1 MSKRMSEREQLLLFR
16 ALPHDGMALRD
27 AQDLMAYP
35 FFSLAKSPRIEPIR
49 FEAGGISLTVEGV
62 PEHGIATIWDADV
75 LIWAASQIIQAKKE
89 GIAPSR
95 LMVATPYEILR
106 FAQRGTG
113 RSDYLALRAALDRLQ
128 STTVATT
135 LRQRE
140 RPNGGK
146 RVHRFSWINEW
157 KEYIRPDGRSDGI
170 ELILADW
177 FFTGV
182 MEEALVLTLD
192 PTYFRLSG
200 GIERWLYR
208 LVRKHGGR
216 QPNGWRFEMRHL
228 YLKSGALQR
237 SRDFAAHVRGLALRQ
252 ALPGY
257 RLSIERSGGIE
268 WLAFHP
274 CVDNSPKTDLS
285 TPGVDR
291 DLSTASVEEPVDFMG
306 TGSVDHRRATR
317 VITGANIGG
326 SPAKNVPQPAPS
338 KGFGPP

>member
-1 MSKRMSEREQLLLFR
+1 MSKRPSEREQLSLFR
-16 ALPHDGMALRD
+16 ALPGADMALRD
-27 AQDLMAYP
+27 AQDLMTYP
-35 FFSLAKSPRIEPIR
+35 FFSLAKSPRIVPIR
-49 FEAGGISLTVEGV
+49 FEAGGVSLTVEGV

-75 LIWAASQIIQAKKE
+75 LIWAASQIVQARKE

-95 LMVATPYEILR
+95 LMVVTPYEILR
-106 FAQRGTG
+106 FTQRGTG

-140 RPNGGK
+140 RPDGAV
-146 RVHRFSWINEW
+146 RAHRFSWINEW

-177 FFTGV
+177 FFSGV
-182 MEEALVLTLD
+182 MDETLVLTLD

-216 QPNGWRFEMRHL
+216 QPAGWRFEMRHL
-228 YLKSGALQR
+228 HLKSGSLQRRSDFALQ
-237 SRDFAAHVRGLALRQ
+237 VRQLVRRQ

-257 RLSIERSGGIE
+257 RLSIERCGGME
-268 WLAFHP
+268 WLAFRP
-274 CVDNSPKTDLS
+274 MADEPFQSDLS
-285 TPGVDR
+285 TV
-291 DLSTASVEEPVDFMG
+291 SVEEPVDDVG
-306 TGSVDHRRATR
+306 TGSVDRPHDPRWITRR
-317 VITGANIGG
+317 NIGG
-326 SPAKNVPQPAPS
+326 SPARIGPEAAPGN
-338 KGFGPP
+338 GFGAP

>member
-1 MSKRMSEREQLLLFR
+1 MSKRMSEREQLSLFR

-35 FFSLAKSPRIEPIR
+35 FFSLAKSPRIVPIR

-106 FAQRGTG
+106 FAQREVVAATG
-113 RSDYLALRAALDRLQ
+113 A
-128 STTVATT
+128 T

-182 MEEALVLTLD
+182 MDEALVLTLD

-200 GIERWLYR
+200 GIERGLYG

-274 CVDNSPKTDLS
+274 CIDNCPKTDLS
-285 TPGVDR
+285 TSRVDR
-291 DLSTASVEEPVDFMG
+291 DLSTVSVEEPVDFMG
-306 TGSVDHRRATR
+306 TGSVDHRRGTR
-317 VITGANIGG
+317 WIAGANIGG
-326 SPAKNVPQPAPS
+326 SPAPNSPQAAPS
-338 KGFGPP
+338 NGLGPP

>member
-1 MSKRMSEREQLLLFR
+1 MLKRSSEREQLSLFR
-16 ALPHDGMALRD
+16 ALPGDMALRD

-35 FFSLAKSPRIEPIR
+35 FFSLAKTPRTVPIR
-49 FEAGGISLTVEGV
+49 FEAGGVSLTVEGV

-75 LIWAASQIIQAKKE
+75 LIWAASQIVQAKKE

-128 STTVATT
+128 STTIATT

-140 RPNGGK
+140 RPNGAK
-146 RVHRFSWINEW
+146 RTHRFSWINEW
-157 KEYIRPDGRSDGI
+157 KDYIRPDGRSDGI

-177 FFTGV
+177 FFSGV
-182 MEEALVLTLD
+182 MDEALVLTLD

-216 QPNGWRFEMRHL
+216 QPGGWRFDMRHL
-228 YLKSGALQR
+228 HLKSGSLQR
-237 SRDFAAHVRGLALRQ
+237 PSDFAIQVRQHARRQ

-257 RLSIERSGGIE
+257 RLFVERSGGIE
-268 WLAFHP
+268 WLAFRP
-274 CVDNSPKTDLS
+274 APTEPSQP
-285 TPGVDR
+285 
-291 DLSTASVEEPVDFMG
+291 DLSTASVEEAVNGVWTDL
-306 TGSVDHRRATR
+306 VDHPHDPRRITR
-317 VITGANIGG
+317 RSIGG
-326 SPAKNVPQPAPS
+326 SPAPIGREATPS
-338 KGFGPP
+338 NGFGTP

>member
-1 MSKRMSEREQLLLFR
+1 MSKRPSEREQLSLFR
-16 ALPHDGMALRD
+16 ALPGGDMALRD

-35 FFSLAKSPRIEPIR
+35 FFSLAKSPRTVPIR
-49 FEAGGISLTVEGV
+49 FEAGGVSLTVEGV

-75 LIWAASQIIQAKKE
+75 LIWAASQIVQAKKE

-128 STTVATT
+128 STTVSTT

-140 RPNGGK
+140 RPNGA
-146 RVHRFSWINEW
+146 RRTHRFSWINEW
-157 KEYIRPDGRSDGI
+157 KEYIRLDGRSDGI

-177 FFTGV
+177 FFSGV
-182 MEEALVLTLD
+182 MDEALVLTLD

-216 QPNGWRFEMRHL
+216 QASGWSFDFRHL
-228 YLKSGALQR
+228 HAKSGSL
-237 SRDFAAHVRGLALRQ
+237 SRFSDFALDLRRIARAQ
-252 ALPGY
+252 PLPGY
-257 RLSIERSGGIE
+257 ALGLVQTGGRE
-268 WLAFHP
+268 LLTFA
-274 CVDNSPKTDLS
+274 
-285 TPGVDR
+285 
-291 DLSTASVEEPVDFMG
+291 PVADEALRFIG
-306 TGSVDHRRATR
+306 RRRTQR
-317 VITGANIGG
+317 HGLGG
-326 SPAKNVPQPAPS
+326 
-338 KGFGPP
+338 

>member
-1 MSKRMSEREQLLLFR
+1 MSKRVGEREQLSLFR
-16 ALPHDGMALRD
+16 ALPGSDMALRD

-35 FFSLAKSPRIEPIR
+35 FFSLAKSPRIVPIR

-75 LIWAASQIIQAKKE
+75 LIWAARQIIQAKKE

-140 RPNGGK
+140 RQNGAM

-157 KEYIRPDGRSDGI
+157 KEYVQSGGRSEGI

-182 MEEALVLTLD
+182 MDEGLVLTLD
-192 PTYFRLSG
+192 STYFRLSG

-216 QPNGWRFEMRHL
+216 QQAGWRFDMRHL
-228 YLKSGALQR
+228 HLKSGSLQRPSDFALQ
-237 SRDFAAHVRGLALRQ
+237 VRQLARRQ

-257 RLSIERSGGIE
+257 RLSTERSGGIE
-268 WLAFHP
+268 WLAFLPDPHNRP
-274 CVDNSPKTDLS
+274 RSDLS
-285 TPGVDR
+285 TD
-291 DLSTASVEEPVDFMG
+291 SVEEPVDGLGM
-306 TGSVDHRRATR
+306 GSVDRPHDRRGITR
-317 VITGANIGG
+317 MGIGG
-326 SPAKNVPQPAPS
+326 SPAPIDRKATPS
-338 KGFGPP
+338 NGFGTP

>member
-1 MSKRMSEREQLLLFR
+1 MSKRSSEREQLSLFR
-16 ALPHDGMALRD
+16 ALPHSDMALRD

-35 FFSLAKSPRIEPIR
+35 FFSLAKSPRIVPIR

-140 RPNGGK
+140 RPNGAK

-182 MEEALVLTLD
+182 MDEALVLTLD

-216 QPNGWRFEMRHL
+216 QPGGWRFEMRHL

-237 SRDFAAHVRGLALRQ
+237 ARDFAAHIRGLALRQ

-257 RLSIERSGGIE
+257 RLSIEHGAGSE
-268 WLAFHP
+268 WLAFRP
-274 CVDNSPKTDLS
+274 CADNVARSDLS
-285 TPGVDR
+285 TV
-291 DLSTASVEEPVDFMG
+291 SVEELVDGVG
-306 TGSVDHRRATR
+306 TGTVDHRHEARW
-317 VITGANIGG
+317 ITGATIGG
-326 SPAKNVPQPAPS
+326 SPAPNSLQAAPS
-338 KGFGPP
+338 NGFGPP

>member
-1 MSKRMSEREQLLLFR
+1 MSKRPSEREQLSLFR
-16 ALPHDGMALRD
+16 ALPGGDMALRD
-27 AQDLMAYP
+27 TQDLMAYP
-35 FFSLAKSPRIEPIR
+35 FFSLAKSPRTVPIR
-49 FEAGGISLTVEGV
+49 FEAGGVSLAVEGV

-75 LIWAASQIIQAKKE
+75 LIWAASQIVQAMKE
-89 GIAPSR
+89 GIVPSR

-140 RPNGGK
+140 HPNGAK
-146 RVHRFSWINEW
+146 RTHRFSWINEW

-177 FFTGV
+177 FFSGV
-182 MEEALVLTLD
+182 MDEGLVLTLD
-192 PTYFRLSG
+192 STYFRLSG

-216 QPNGWRFEMRHL
+216 QPGGWRFDMRHL

-237 SRDFAAHVRGLALRQ
+237 YRDFAAHVRGLALRQ

-257 RLSIERSGGIE
+257 RLFIERSGGSE
-268 WLAFHP
+268 WLAFRHCP
-274 CVDNSPKTDLS
+274 DVVARGNLS
-285 TPGVDR
+285 T
-291 DLSTASVEEPVDFMG
+291 TSVEEPVDG
-306 TGSVDHRRATR
+306 VWTDSVDHRRATR
-317 VITGANIGG
+317 GITGASIGG
-326 SPAKNVPQPAPS
+326 SPARNTPRAAPS
-338 KGFGPP
+338 TGFGAP

>member
-1 MSKRMSEREQLLLFR
+1 LREEGRMPKRLSEREQLTLFR
-16 ALPHDGMALRD
+16 ALPHGDMPLRD

-35 FFSLAKSPRIEPIR
+35 FFSLAKSPRTVPIR
-49 FEAGGISLTVEGV
+49 FEAGGVSLTVEGV

-135 LRQRE
+135 LRQRQ
-140 RPNGGK
+140 RPNGGV

-157 KEYIRPDGRSDGI
+157 KDYIRPDGRSDGI

-177 FFTGV
+177 FFAGV
-182 MEEALVLTLD
+182 MDDALVLTLD

-216 QPNGWRFEMRHL
+216 QPGGWRFEIRHL

-237 SRDFAAHVRGLALRQ
+237 SRDFAAHVRVLALRQ

-257 RLSIERSGGIE
+257 LLSIERSGGTE
-268 WLAFHP
+268 WLAFRP
-274 CVDNSPKTDLS
+274 GTDKVS
-285 TPGVDR
+285 R
-291 DLSTASVEEPVDFMG
+291 SDLSTASVEEPVDVVG
-306 TGSVDHRRATR
+306 TGSVDHRRGTR
-317 VITGANIGG
+317 WITGTTIGG
-326 SPAKNVPQPAPS
+326 SPAPNSPQAASS

>member
-1 MSKRMSEREQLLLFR
+1 MSRRPSEREQLSLFR
-16 ALPHDGMALRD
+16 ALPSADMALRD

-35 FFSLAKSPRIEPIR
+35 FFSLAKSPRIVPIR
-49 FEAGGISLTVEGV
+49 FETGGISLTVEGV

-128 STTVATT
+128 STTIATT
-135 LRQRE
+135 LRQRD
-140 RPNGGK
+140 RLNGGK

-157 KEYIRPDGRSDGI
+157 KEYVRPDGRSDGI

-182 MEEALVLTLD
+182 MDDTLVLTLD

-216 QPNGWRFEMRHL
+216 QPAGWRFEMRHL
-228 YLKSGALQR
+228 HLKSGSLQR
-237 SRDFAAHVRGLALRQ
+237 PSDFAIQVRQLARRQ

-257 RLSIERSGGIE
+257 LLVIERSGGTE
-268 WLAFHP
+268 WLAFRP
-274 CVDNSPKTDLS
+274 GPASAANGDLS
-285 TPGVDR
+285 TG
-291 DLSTASVEEPVDFMG
+291 SVEEAVDSVWRD
-306 TGSVDHRRATR
+306 SVDHPHDPRCIGRT
-317 VITGANIGG
+317 NIGG
-326 SPAKNVPQPAPS
+326 SPVPIGRKAPPS
-338 KGFGPP
+338 NGFGPS

>member
-1 MSKRMSEREQLLLFR
+1 MSKRLSEREQLTLFR
-16 ALPHDGMALRD
+16 ALPHGDMALRD
-27 AQDLMAYP
+27 SQDLMAYP
-35 FFSLAKSPRIEPIR
+35 FFSLAKSPRIVPIR

-89 GIAPSR
+89 GITPSR

-135 LRQRE
+135 LRQPE

-182 MEEALVLTLD
+182 MDEALVLTLD

-216 QPNGWRFEMRHL
+216 QPGGWRFEMRHL

-237 SRDFAAHVRGLALRQ
+237 SRDFAAHVRRLASRQ

-257 RLSIERSGGIE
+257 RLSIDRSGGNE
-268 WLAFHP
+268 WLAFRA
-274 CVDNSPKTDLS
+274 STDTS
-285 TPGVDR
+285 SRPG
-291 DLSTASVEEPVDFMG
+291 LSTASVEEPVDVLG
-306 TGSVDHRRATR
+306 TGSVDHRRRTR
-317 VITGANIGG
+317 WITGATIGG
-326 SPAKNVPQPAPS
+326 SPAPNGPQAAPCN
-338 KGFGPP
+338 GFGPP

>member
-1 MSKRMSEREQLLLFR
+1 MSKRSSEREQLSLFR
-16 ALPHDGMALRD
+16 ALPGADMALRD

-35 FFSLAKSPRIEPIR
+35 FFSLAKSPRAVPIR
-49 FEAGGISLTVEGV
+49 FEAGGVSLTVEGV

-75 LIWAASQIIQAKKE
+75 LIWAASQIVQAKKE

-95 LMVATPYEILR
+95 LMAATPYEILR

-140 RPNGGK
+140 RPNGAM

-157 KEYIRPDGRSDGI
+157 KEYIRSDGRADGI

-177 FFTGV
+177 FFLGV
-182 MEEALVLTLD
+182 MDEALVLTLD

-208 LVRKHGGR
+208 VVRKHGGR
-216 QPNGWRFEMRHL
+216 QPAGWRFAMRHL
-228 YLKSGALQR
+228 HLKSGSLQRHSDFALQ
-237 SRDFAAHVRGLALRQ
+237 VRHLVRRQ
-252 ALPGY
+252 AVPGY
-257 RLSIERSGGIE
+257 WLSIERSGGTE
-268 WLAFHP
+268 WLAFQP
-274 CVDNSPKTDLS
+274 VPTERSRSDLS
-285 TPGVDR
+285 TV
-291 DLSTASVEEPVDFMG
+291 SVEEPVDDVG
-306 TGSVDHRRATR
+306 TDSVDRPHDARWITRR
-317 VITGANIGG
+317 NIGG
-326 SPAKNVPQPAPS
+326 SPAPIGPGAAPGN
-338 KGFGPP
+338 GFGPP

>member
-1 MSKRMSEREQLLLFR
+1 MSKRSSEREQLSLFR
-16 ALPHDGMALRD
+16 ALPGGDMALRD

-35 FFSLAKSPRIEPIR
+35 FFSLAKSPRIVPIR

-140 RPNGGK
+140 RPSGAM

-157 KEYIRPDGRSDGI
+157 KEYVQPGGRSDGI

-182 MEEALVLTLD
+182 MDEGLVLTLD

-216 QPNGWRFEMRHL
+216 QQAGWRFDMRHL
-228 YLKSGALQR
+228 HLKSGSLQR
-237 SRDFAAHVRGLALRQ
+237 PSDFAIQVRHLARRQ

-257 RLSIERSGGIE
+257 RLLVERAGGIE
-268 WLAFHP
+268 WLAFLP
-274 CVDNSPKTDLS
+274 DPDNRPRSDLS
-285 TPGVDR
+285 TD
-291 DLSTASVEEPVDFMG
+291 SVEEPVDGLGM
-306 TGSVDHRRATR
+306 GSVDRPHGPRGITRRS
-317 VITGANIGG
+317 IGG
-326 SPAKNVPQPAPS
+326 TPAPIARKS
-338 KGFGPP
+338 TPSNGLGTP

>member
-1 MSKRMSEREQLLLFR
+1 MSKRSNEREQLSLFR
-16 ALPHDGMALRD
+16 ALPGSDMAMRD

-35 FFSLAKSPRIEPIR
+35 FFSLAKSPRIVPIR

-128 STTVATT
+128 STTGATT

-140 RPNGGK
+140 RPNGAM

-157 KEYIRPDGRSDGI
+157 KEYVQPGGRSDGI

-182 MEEALVLTLD
+182 MDDTLVLTLD

-216 QPNGWRFEMRHL
+216 QQAGWRFDMHHL
-228 YLKSGALQR
+228 HLKSGSLQR
-237 SRDFAAHVRGLALRQ
+237 PSDFAIQVRHLARRQ

-257 RLSIERSGGIE
+257 WLSIERSGGIE
-268 WLAFHP
+268 WLVFLP
-274 CVDNSPKTDLS
+274 DPDNRPRSDLS
-285 TPGVDR
+285 TD
-291 DLSTASVEEPVDFMG
+291 SVEEPVDGLGM
-306 TGSVDHRRATR
+306 GSVDRPHGPRGITRRS
-317 VITGANIGG
+317 IGG
-326 SPAKNVPQPAPS
+326 SPAPIARKATPS
-338 KGFGPP
+338 NDFGPP

>member
-1 MSKRMSEREQLLLFR
+1 MSKRPSEREQLSLFR
-16 ALPHDGMALRD
+16 ALPGDMALRD

-35 FFSLAKSPRIEPIR
+35 FFSLAKSPRTVPIR
-49 FEAGGISLTVEGV
+49 FEAGGVSLTVEGV

-75 LIWAASQIIQAKKE
+75 LIWAASQIVQARKE
-89 GIAPSR
+89 GITPSR

-106 FAQRGTG
+106 FAERGTG

-140 RPNGGK
+140 RPNGA
-146 RVHRFSWINEW
+146 RRTHRFSWINEW

-177 FFTGV
+177 FFSGV
-182 MEEALVLTLD
+182 MDEALVLTLD

-216 QPNGWRFEMRHL
+216 QPGGWRFDMRHL
-228 YLKSGALQR
+228 HVKSGALQR
-237 SRDFAAHVRGLALRQ
+237 PRDFAAHVRGLAACQ

-257 RLSIERSGGIE
+257 RLFIERSGGIE
-268 WLAFHP
+268 WLAFRP
-274 CVDNSPKTDLS
+274 DPANRSASDLS
-285 TPGVDR
+285 TSSVDDAVD
-291 DLSTASVEEPVDFMG
+291 DLG
-306 TGSVDHRRATR
+306 TDSVDHRRSTR
-317 VITGANIGG
+317 VITGASIGG
-326 SPAKNVPQPAPS
+326 SPAANTSKATPS
-338 KGFGPP
+338 NGLGTP

>member
-1 MSKRMSEREQLLLFR
+1 MSKRPSEREQLSLFR
-16 ALPHDGMALRD
+16 ALPGGDMALRD

-35 FFSLAKSPRIEPIR
+35 FFSLAKSPRTVPIR
-49 FEAGGISLTVEGV
+49 FEAGGVSLTVEGV

-75 LIWAASQIIQAKKE
+75 LIWAASQIVQAKKE

-128 STTVATT
+128 STTVSTT

-140 RPNGGK
+140 RPNGA
-146 RVHRFSWINEW
+146 RRTHRFSWINEW
-157 KEYIRPDGRSDGI
+157 KEYIRLDGRSDGI

-177 FFTGV
+177 FFSGV
-182 MEEALVLTLD
+182 MDEALVLTLD

-216 QPNGWRFEMRHL
+216 QPGGWRFDMRHL

-237 SRDFAAHVRGLALRQ
+237 YRDFAAHVRGLALRQ

-257 RLSIERSGGIE
+257 RLFIERSGGSE
-268 WLAFHP
+268 WLAFRHCP
-274 CVDNSPKTDLS
+274 DVVVR
-285 TPGVDR
+285 G
-291 DLSTASVEEPVDFMG
+291 DLSTASVEEPVDG
-306 TGSVDHRRATR
+306 VWTDSVDHRRATR
-317 VITGANIGG
+317 GITGASIGR
-326 SPAKNVPQPAPS
+326 SPARNTPRAAPS
-338 KGFGPP
+338 NGFGAP

>member
-1 MSKRMSEREQLLLFR
+1 MSQRQSEREQLTLFR
-16 ALPHDGMALRD
+16 ALPHGDMALRD

-35 FFSLAKSPRIEPIR
+35 FFSLAKSPRIVPIR
-49 FEAGGISLTVEGV
+49 FEAGGISLIVEGV

-146 RVHRFSWINEW
+146 RTHRFSWINEW
-157 KEYIRPDGRSDGI
+157 KDYIRPDGRSDGI

-182 MEEALVLTLD
+182 MDEALVLTLD

-216 QPNGWRFEMRHL
+216 QPAGWRFEMRHL
-228 YLKSGALQR
+228 HLKSGSLQR
-237 SRDFAAHVRGLALRQ
+237 PSDFAIQVRQLARRQ

-257 RLSIERSGGIE
+257 LLSLERSGGIE
-268 WLAFHP
+268 WLAFRP
-274 CVDNSPKTDLS
+274 SPPEPSD
-285 TPGVDR
+285 GN
-291 DLSTASVEEPVDFMG
+291 LSTASVEEPVDVVGMG
-306 TGSVDHRRATR
+306 SGDHPHDPRWITRRS
-317 VITGANIGG
+317 IGG
-326 SPAKNVPQPAPS
+326 SPAPIDRKAAPS
-338 KGFGPP
+338 NGFGPP

>member
-1 MSKRMSEREQLLLFR
+1 MSKCQSEREQLTVFR
-16 ALPHDGMALRD
+16 ALPHSDMALRD
-27 AQDLMAYP
+27 SQDLMAYP
-35 FFSLAKSPRIEPIR
+35 FFSLSKSPRIVPIL
-49 FEAGGISLTVEGV
+49 FDAGGIALTVEGV
-62 PEHGIATIWDADV
+62 PAHGIATIWDADV

-95 LMVATPYEILR
+95 RMVATPYEILR

-113 RSDYLALRAALDRLQ
+113 RSDYLALRAALNRLQ

-140 RPNGGK
+140 HPNGGK

-157 KEYIRPDGRSDGI
+157 KEYIRPDGRSGGI

-177 FFTGV
+177 FFSSV
-182 MEEALVLTLD
+182 MDEALVLTLD

-216 QPNGWRFEMRHL
+216 QPGGWRFEMRHL

-237 SRDFAAHVRGLALRQ
+237 SRDFAAHVRALALRQ

-257 RLSIERSGGIE
+257 RLSIEHSGGNE
-268 WLAFHP
+268 WLAFRP
-274 CVDNSPKTDLS
+274 CADDV
-285 TPGVDR
+285 
-291 DLSTASVEEPVDFMG
+291 
-306 TGSVDHRRATR
+306 
-317 VITGANIGG
+317 
-326 SPAKNVPQPAPS
+326 
-338 KGFGPP
+338 

>member
-1 MSKRMSEREQLLLFR
+1 M
-16 ALPHDGMALRD
+16 
-27 AQDLMAYP
+27 
-35 FFSLAKSPRIEPIR
+35 
-49 FEAGGISLTVEGV
+49 EGV

-140 RPNGGK
+140 RPNGAM

-157 KEYIRPDGRSDGI
+157 KEYVQPGGRSDGI

-182 MEEALVLTLD
+182 VDEGLVLTLD

-216 QPNGWRFEMRHL
+216 QQAGWRFDMRHL
-228 YLKSGALQR
+228 HLKSGSLQR
-237 SRDFAAHVRGLALRQ
+237 PSDFAIQVRNLARRQ

-257 RLSIERSGGIE
+257 WLSIERCGGIE
-268 WLAFHP
+268 WLAFLP
-274 CVDNSPKTDLS
+274 DPDNRPLSDLS
-285 TPGVDR
+285 TD
-291 DLSTASVEEPVDFMG
+291 SVEEPVDGLGM
-306 TGSVDHRRATR
+306 GSVDRPHDPRGITR
-317 VITGANIGG
+317 MGIGG
-326 SPAKNVPQPAPS
+326 TPAPIDRNAAPS
-338 KGFGPP
+338 NGFGTP

>member
-1 MSKRMSEREQLLLFR
+1 MSKRPNEREQLSLFR
-16 ALPHDGMALRD
+16 ALPGGDMALRD

-35 FFSLAKSPRIEPIR
+35 FFSLAKSPRIVPIR
-49 FEAGGISLTVEGV
+49 FEAGGNSLTVEGV

-140 RPNGGK
+140 RPNGAM

-157 KEYIRPDGRSDGI
+157 KEYVQPGGRSDGI

-182 MEEALVLTLD
+182 MDEGLVLTLD

-216 QPNGWRFEMRHL
+216 QQTGWRFDMRHL
-228 YLKSGALQR
+228 HLKSGSLQR
-237 SRDFAAHVRGLALRQ
+237 PSDFAIQVRHLARRQ

-257 RLSIERSGGIE
+257 WLSIERSGGIE
-268 WLAFHP
+268 WLAFLPDPDHRP
-274 CVDNSPKTDLS
+274 RSELS
-285 TPGVDR
+285 TD
-291 DLSTASVEEPVDFMG
+291 SVEEPVDGLG
-306 TGSVDHRRATR
+306 TGSVDHPHGTR
-317 VITGANIGG
+317 GITRKSIGG
-326 SPAKNVPQPAPS
+326 SPAPIDRKATPSNGLGAP
-338 KGFGPP
+338 